1 MWPFCKCRERGC
13 SWQGCWQSPAHCG
26 YWMNPL
32 WALMLRYLP
41 CSIFLVLKVLQN
53 LSPILTVALHC
64 IVAIVLN
71 CCYYLTCPKLQ
82 PETCDYMK
90 SEDTSLFMLSLLMRS
105 VEELVDQGVE
115 ILEELIAQH
124 RHQGGIVLVATHV
137 PINLPDALALRL
149 PPR

>member
-1 MWPFCKCRERGC
+1 MK
-13 SWQGCWQSPAHCG
+13 
-26 YWMNPL
+26 
-32 WALMLRYLP
+32 
-41 CSIFLVLKVLQN
+41 LK
-53 LSPILTVALHC
+53 
-64 IVAIVLN
+64 
-71 CCYYLTCPKLQ
+71 
-82 PETCDYMK
+82 
-90 SEDTSLFMLSLLMRS
+90 DTSLFMLSLLMQR

>member
-1 MWPFCKCRERGC
+1 MLAVPR
-13 SWQGCWQSPAHCG
+13 
-26 YWMNPL
+26 PL
-32 WALMLRYLP
+32 WLLDEPSVGLDVEVPALLNLP
-41 CSIFLVLKVLQN
+41 SFKSFAKFVTHCNCCL
-53 LSPILTVALHC
+53 ALHC
-64 IVAIVLN
+64 
-71 CCYYLTCPKLQ
+71 CYCSRLICACPKLQ

-90 SEDTSLFMLSLLMRS
+90 SKDTSLFMLSLLMQR

-124 RHQGGIVLVATHV
+124 QHQGGIVLVATHV